1 MHSFIQHVAFSAV
14 HLTIVSYLLLTSF
27 IELSQERG
35 FSEKYCPHQQINV
48 T

>member
-1 MHSFIQHVAFSAV
+1 MWLFQQYIKQLEHVV
-14 HLTIVSYLLLTSF
+14 CYLLLTSF
-27 IELSQERG
+27 IELSPERG